1 MPASEFDLIRQ
12 YFTARGAARSDV
24 VLGVGDDAALL
35 DVGGDDLLVLCVDTM
50 VAGVHFPA
58 DAPADA
64 VGHKALAVN
73 LSDIAAMGAR
83 PAWALLSVTLPT
95 VDADWLA
102 GCMDGFHR
110 LARMHDTAL
119 VGGDTTR
126 GELALSVTVA
136 GRVDRNRA
144 LRRDGARAG
153 DAIYVSGTLGDAAV
167 GLRHWQAGKRSE
179 TVAPLI
185 ERLHRPEPRLALGQA
200 LAGLA
205 SAAIDVSDG
214 LAADLGH
221 VLERSGVGA
230 TITADSIPL
239 GHALREVCSVPEALV
254 FALTGG
260 DDYELCFTVSPVH
273 EDALLHAVA
282 GLDVPVTR
290 IGTIDERPGL
300 RVVDGNGNVLP
311 LPRTGYDHFGARQ

>member
-35 DVGGDDLLVLCVDTM
+35 DVGGDELLILCVDTM

-73 LSDIAAMGAR
+73 LSDIAAMGGR
-83 PAWALLSVTLPT
+83 PAWALLSVTLPS
-95 VDADWLA
+95 VDSAWLA
-102 GCMDGFHR
+102 GCMGGFDR
-110 LARMHDTAL
+110 LAQMHDTAL

-136 GRVDRNRA
+136 GRVERNRA
-144 LRRDGARAG
+144 LRRDGARPG
-153 DAIYVSGTLGDAAV
+153 DAIYVSGTLGEAAV
-167 GLRHWQAGKRSE
+167 GLRHWQAGRRHE
-179 TVAPLI
+179 AVEPLI
-185 ERLHRPEPRLALGQA
+185 ERLHRPEPRVSLGRA

-221 VLERSGVGA
+221 ILERSGVGA
-230 TITADSIPL
+230 TVTVDRIPI
-239 GHALREVCSVPEALV
+239 GPAMREACSAPEALV

-260 DDYELCFTVSPVH
+260 DDYELCFTVPPTH
-273 EDALLHAVA
+273 EEALARAVS
-282 GLDVPVTR
+282 GLDVAVTR
-290 IGTIDERPGL
+290 IGTIDEPPGL
-300 RVVDGNGNVLP
+300 RVVDGAGRVLP
-311 LPRTGYDHFGARQ
+311 LPRSGYDHFGARR